1 MTRPVAKIA
10 AGFAAFFLLG
20 ALPAAAVEPVLY
32 RGEKLIDLTLPSD
45 WHLEKSGWTRG
56 GKSIAYRLKV
66 PAGAEMTVNMKASAA
81 RFTYLVIFDLNDPDP
96 EDAIYSSDTRRLPAH
111 IFAEGEMDLL
121 IRPYFAKQAPR
132 RGLGSHFD
140 LVIKRTK

>member
-1 MTRPVAKIA
+1 MKHLA
-10 AGFAAFFLLG
+10 ATITALFLAATPGL
-20 ALPAAAVEPVLY
+20 AAEPVLY
-32 RGEKLIDLTLPSD
+32 RGEKLVNLALPSD
-45 WHLEKSGWTRG
+45 WHLQKSGWTRG
-56 GKSIAYRLKV
+56 GKSTAYRLKL
-66 PAGAEMTVNMKASAA
+66 PAGAEMTINMKASAA

-111 IFAEGEMDLL
+111 IFADADMDLL

-140 LVIKRTK
+140 LDITRTK